1 MFDEKN
7 VLQVLAEQK
16 SDLSLYQNA
25 KFVTRSEESL
35 FEFDGNLAQ
44 IVTGVRRSGKST
56 LCHKVLT
63 ERGVKYGFVNMDD
76 DRLADIKVGDL
87 NSLLS
92 CIYQIYG
99 ADIEYLFLDEIQDV
113 DGWYLF
119 VNRLLRSNLHL
130 FITGSNAKL
139 LSGELAT
146 HLTGRYNEIRLY
158 PFSFTEYC
166 LFHNIDTKGITTK
179 EEAIC
184 KQAFLNYLQNGGLPE
199 LQKMRNKRGYSF
211 SLVEAIITK
220 DIQKRFKIRN
230 IDALRK
236 IANILISNSCQEI
249 NYAEISKTLQIGD
262 KTVKNYVD
270 YLRQAFLI
278 QMVHSHSFKVKER
291 LRNPKSYVV
300 DTGLKNNL
308 DNNLAQENIG
318 WRMENVV
325 YLELLR
331 RSAYRFLDIFY
342 YKPTSQDKEVD
353 FVLCD
358 RDRAVSLIQVAFD
371 ISSPRTFNRETS
383 ALVKASKKLNCDNL
397 TLITFSDSRDVVCD
411 GRKIKIIPALDWLL
425 EDGKD
430 TVAL

>member
-1 MFDEKN
+1 MFDEKT

-16 SDLSLYQNA
+16 SDLSLYRSA

-56 LCHKVLT
+56 LCHKVLS

-87 NSLLS
+87 NALLS
-92 CIYQIYG
+92 CVYQVYG

-113 DGWYLF
+113 DGWHLF

-146 HLTGRYNEIRLY
+146 HLTGRYNEIKLY
-158 PFSFTEYC
+158 PFSFSEYC
-166 LFHNIDTKGITTK
+166 LFHNVDTSGITTK
-179 EEAIC
+179 HVAIR

-211 SLVEAIITK
+211 SLVEAILTK

-230 IDALRK
+230 VDALRK
-236 IANILISNSCQEI
+236 IANVLISNPCQEV
-249 NYAEISKTLQIGD
+249 NYSALSQMLNVGD
-262 KTVKNYVD
+262 KTVKNYAD
-270 YLRQAFLI
+270 YLRQTFLV
-278 QMVHSHSFKVKER
+278 QMLYPHSFKVKER

-300 DTGLKNNL
+300 DTGLQNNL

-331 RSAYRFLDIFY
+331 RSAYNFLDVFY

-358 RDRAVSLIQVAFD
+358 RDRAVALIQVAFD
-371 ISSPRTFNRETS
+371 ISSPRTFKRETT
-383 ALVKASKKLNCDNL
+383 ALVKASKKLNCNDL
-397 TLITFSDSRDVVCD
+397 TVITFSDSREVVCD
-411 GRKIKIIPALDWLL
+411 GCKIRIVPALDWLL
-425 EDGKD
+425 EDGLMVTK
-430 TVAL
+430 